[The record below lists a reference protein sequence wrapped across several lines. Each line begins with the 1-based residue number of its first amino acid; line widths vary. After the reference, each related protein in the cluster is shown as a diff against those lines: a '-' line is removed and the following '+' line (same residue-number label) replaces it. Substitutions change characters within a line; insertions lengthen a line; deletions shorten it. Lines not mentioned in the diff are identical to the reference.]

1 MDSSPARKIPAPSP
15 VRRTGGKSKA
25 RPDSRKNTN
34 TEENAGLK
42 IIPKRVKTKIKM
54 FSKRLGLDLPF
65 LALILILVI
74 IGLIMMFSA
83 SYPSALAYTES
94 SYTYLI
100 RQGIFAVA
108 GIAFMIII
116 SYFNYNLWHKL
127 AVPILIAAV
136 ILLGL
141 TLVWPTDSGVHRWIG
156 FGMFTIQTSEIAKFA
171 LILFLAHWGSL
182 HFKRMDKFSYGF
194 VPPVLIFIVMGG
206 PLLLQPH
213 FSGTVILAMLMGT
226 MMFTSGVKL
235 RYFGLLF
242 LMLGLAILAL
252 YVTGKLGYAMD
263 RLNGWGQALT
273 PNLDED
279 TWNKT
284 YQTRNSL
291 YAIGSGGF
299 WGQGLG
305 QSRQKYLYIPEV
317 QNDFVF
323 AVVCEELGFVGAAI
337 ILCLFALLVW
347 RGITISMR
355 AKDNFGTLLGIG
367 LSAQIGYQAILNIMV
382 ITDWM
387 PNTGISLPFFS
398 YGGSSLVMLLCQMG
412 IILSISRESNLEK
425 V

>member
-15 VRRTGGKSKA
+15 SRRPSGKPKSK
-25 RPDSRKNTN
+25 P
-34 TEENAGLK
+34 EENKGLK
-42 IIPKRVKTKIKM
+42 IIPKKVKTNIKM

-65 LALILILVI
+65 LALVIILVI

-83 SYPSALAYTES
+83 SYPSALEYTGS

-100 RQGIFAVA
+100 RQGIFAVI
-108 GIAFMIII
+108 GIVLMMLF
-116 SYFNYNLWHKL
+116 SYFNYTLWHKL
-127 AVPILIAAV
+127 AVPILVASV
-136 ILLGL
+136 VLLAL
-141 TLVWPTDSGVHRWIG
+141 TLVWPTGSSVHRWIG
-156 FGMFTIQTSEIAKFA
+156 FGIFTIQTSEIAKFA
-171 LILFLAHWGSL
+171 LVLFLAHWGSL
-182 HFKRMDKFSYGF
+182 HFKRMDTFKYGF
-194 VPPVLIFIVMGG
+194 LPAVIIFAVMAA
-206 PLLLQPH
+206 LLLKQPH
-213 FSGTVILAMLMGT
+213 FSGTVILAMLMVT
-226 MMFTSGVKL
+226 MIFASGVKL
-235 RYFGLLF
+235 RYIGLLF
-242 LMLGLAILAL
+242 LMLAL
-252 YVTGKLGYAMD
+252 LVLLLFVTGKLGYAME
-263 RLNGWGQALT
+263 RLNGWGQALV
-273 PNLDED
+273 PNLDKD
-279 TWNKT
+279 TWNDT

-323 AVVCEELGFVGAAI
+323 AVVCEELGFVGAVI

-398 YGGSSLVMLLCQMG
+398 YGGSSLLMLLCQMG
-412 IILSISRESNLEK
+412 IILSISRDSNLEK

>member
-1 MDSSPARKIPAPSP
+1 MRTDSSPARKIPSPSP
-15 VRRTGGKSKA
+15 SKRPTGKRRSQ
-25 RPDSRKNTN
+25 PEQNT
-34 TEENAGLK
+34 GLK
-42 IIPKRVKTKIKM
+42 IIPTGVKTKIKM

-65 LALILILVI
+65 LALIVVLVI

-83 SYPSALAYTES
+83 SYPSALEYTGS

-100 RQGIFAVA
+100 KQGIFAAV
-108 GIAFMIII
+108 GLVLMMIF

-127 AVPILIAAV
+127 AVPILVGSV

-141 TLVWPTDSGVHRWIG
+141 TLVWPNSSGVHRWIG

-171 LILFLAHWGSL
+171 LVLFLAHWGSL
-182 HFKRMDKFSYGF
+182 HFKRMDTFFYGF
-194 VPPVLIFIVMGG
+194 LPAVIIFGVMAVLLI
-206 PLLLQPH
+206 LEPH
-213 FSGTVILAMLMGT
+213 FSGTVILAMLMVT
-226 MMFTSGVKL
+226 MMYISGIKY
-235 RYFGLLF
+235 RYIGLLV
-242 LMLGLAILAL
+242 LMLILVVLGLWA
-252 YVTGKLGYAMD
+252 TGKLGYAME

-273 PNLDED
+273 PNLDTK
-279 TWNKT
+279 TWNDT

-323 AVVCEELGFVGAAI
+323 AVVCEELGFVGGAI

-355 AKDNFGTLLGIG
+355 AKDNFGKLLGVGI
-367 LSAQIGYQAILNIMV
+367 SAQIGYQAILNIMV

-398 YGGSSLVMLLCQMG
+398 YGGSSLLMLLCQMG
-412 IILSISRESNLEK
+412 IILSISRDSNLDK